1 MNVRTHTVEETP
13 VVELS
18 GELDISTAQE
28 VEHEFLRV
36 EADRPAVLVVDL
48 RGLTFIDSTG
58 LRIILATD
66 SRCRQSGGRLLV
78 VPGPP
83 PVHRV
88 FRISLLDQR
97 LEFTDDP
104 EALLGDTGS
113 NA

>member
-1 MNVRTHTVEETP
+1 MKIMNVRTHTVEGTP

-66 SRCRQSGGRLLV
+66 SRCWRYT
-78 VPGPP
+78 
-83 PVHRV
+83 
-88 FRISLLDQR
+88 ILDKCQENDK
-97 LEFTDDP
+97 LDVATI
-104 EALLGDTGS
+104 G
-113 NA
+113 

>member
-1 MNVRTHTVEETP
+1 MTVRTHTVEETP

-28 VEHEFLRV
+28 VEHELHRV
-36 EADRPAVLVVDL
+36 ESDRPPILVIDL

-58 LRIILATD
+58 LRTILAAD
-66 SRCRQSGGRLLV
+66 SRCRQRGGRLLV

-83 PVHRV
+83 AVHRV

-104 EALLGDTGS
+104 EALLGESGGS
-113 NA
+113 A